1 MLQTLFFVAIV
12 QPSFREQIIAKGSGS
27 MAIGQE
33 VENYLGTAAQ
43 TEAVLQFW
51 QKAEKYPVLQRIAR
65 DFLGI
70 PATSV
75 KSERENSKARYIMT
89 DQRNRLWNTS
99 VQAT

>member
-1 MLQTLFFVAIV
+1 
-12 QPSFREQIIAKGSGS
+12 
-27 MAIGQE
+27 MAIGQQ

-43 TEAVLQFW
+43 TETVLQFW

-75 KSERENSKARYIMT
+75 KSERENSKARYVMT